1 MAAGAVGTAHAT
13 DRSPPSLHSSGL
25 GTLLLDLLTPEEEAV
40 DIRTGEHRFA
50 VHMLGDRVVAAI
62 NWLREVDDSPI
73 GLFGASTGAAAALI
87 AAAARPQDVFAVVS
101 RGGRPDLAGD
111 DLPAVLA
118 PTLLIVGS
126 RDTEVLAMN
135 ESARARMEVE
145 TALEVIPGATHLF
158 EEPGALDVVA
168 QLALAWFERYLPQE
182 RVRAREGS

>member
-1 MAAGAVGTAHAT
+1 M
-13 DRSPPSLHSSGL
+13 
-25 GTLLLDLLTPEEEAV
+25 
-40 DIRTGEHRFA
+40 
-50 VHMLGDRVVAAI
+50 
-62 NWLREVDDSPI
+62 
-73 GLFGASTGAAAALI
+73 
-87 AAAARPQDVFAVVS
+87 FAVVS

-111 DLPAVLA
+111 DLPAVRA